1 VIVEGVFST
10 SFGLE
15 KDSDLRAPYPKRSS
29 HFKTLR
35 CVEKSAENRGNSQRA
50 RPAGF

>member
-35 CVEKSAENRGNSQRA
+35 CVAENRGNSQRA